1 MLRDSLKGSEARWH
15 LLLWAPVMQGR
26 DFQTQGHR
34 IMETFELDGTLKGH
48 LVPPP
53 CSEQRNIQL
62 D

>member
-15 LLLWAPVMQGR
+15 LLLRAPVMQGR

-48 LVPPP
+48 
-53 CSEQRNIQL
+53 
-62 D
+62 